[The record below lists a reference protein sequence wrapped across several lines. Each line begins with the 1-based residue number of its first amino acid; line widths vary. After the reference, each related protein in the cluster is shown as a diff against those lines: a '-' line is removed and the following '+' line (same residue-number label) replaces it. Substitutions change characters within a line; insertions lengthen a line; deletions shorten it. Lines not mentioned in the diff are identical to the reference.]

1 MNNSLNEKAQQ
12 YLYYGYAQ
20 KKGRIAGDLD
30 AVRSKDNPSLSP
42 KEAAEVF
49 DACLDDLFQCIPQDG
64 CVVVPISGGWDSR
77 ILLGAAMERFERSRI
92 KTVSFGVPG
101 QLDFDIGGQ
110 IASKFG
116 LEHHAFDLSKVE
128 LIWENLLASVEESPW
143 TYVPDG
149 YFNRLAV
156 SQVARSSSDVVLSGF
171 MGDPL
176 TGGHLSR
183 AITPVEALEE
193 FTKKQRR
200 EKRLW
205 LPLPEYDPKESLR
218 NIMPQQGLCCS
229 DILDFEV
236 RQASCIASIVTP
248 QDRWNSWGGDI
259 GSMPSTGAKVLAP
272 FVHPKWAAYWLAV
285 PNELKMGQKLYLEV
299 MMQKFPELAAMP
311 SKYSLGTE
319 TKISFMVERVKAKVM
334 NLAGRVIPQLGVRY
348 SKSLNYVDF
357 ARAFRKRDDYR
368 NILEKAITYLKE
380 NQVTPWLDL
389 DKIKDQHM
397 EYKANHE
404 NALLILIGL
413 ALNFEAEN
421 SR

>member
-1 MNNSLNEKAQQ
+1 
-12 YLYYGYAQ
+12 
-20 KKGRIAGDLD
+20 
-30 AVRSKDNPSLSP
+30 
-42 KEAAEVF
+42 
-49 DACLDDLFQCIPQDG
+49 
-64 CVVVPISGGWDSR
+64 
-77 ILLGAAMERFERSRI
+77 
-92 KTVSFGVPG
+92 
-101 QLDFDIGGQ
+101 
-110 IASKFG
+110 
-116 LEHHAFDLSKVE
+116 
-128 LIWENLLASVEESPW
+128 
-143 TYVPDG
+143 
-149 YFNRLAV
+149 
-156 SQVARSSSDVVLSGF
+156 
-171 MGDPL
+171 
-176 TGGHLSR
+176 
-183 AITPVEALEE
+183 
-193 FTKKQRR
+193 
-200 EKRLW
+200 
-205 LPLPEYDPKESLR
+205 
-218 NIMPQQGLCCS
+218 
-229 DILDFEV
+229 
-236 RQASCIASIVTP
+236 
-248 QDRWNSWGGDI
+248 
-259 GSMPSTGAKVLAP
+259 MPSTGAKVLAP